1 MPRRKVPK
9 LSGAD
14 TVVRWGLR
22 AAAGVCQLLMRCR
35 LTLTPCS
42 ELLLELA
49 FTLAADS
56 WPAVAAPPRAW
67 LAQVPRPRSCSL
79 CGLHYFLP

>member
-1 MPRRKVPK
+1 MGSAQPACFQDCGR
-9 LSGAD
+9 
-14 TVVRWGLR
+14 
-22 AAAGVCQLLMRCR
+22 AGVCELLVCCR
-35 LTLTPCS
+35 QTLAPCS

-67 LAQVPRPRSCSL
+67 LARVQ
-79 CGLHYFLP
+79 G